1 MLYDSNKVVSL
12 EEVANSN
19 ALLEMM
25 IVDDVLR
32 GDAASIKTFCESAE
46 AKVLQEKQVLRKPTM
61 MRLSKADDQARRA
74 KLAVY
79 ALAKAAND
87 PYYMKLKNAIKI
99 KKAMTAKLMK
109 KYGNKGQRVAA
120 IAQKNYIKV
129 AQSAPQTSAS
139 TTTK

>member
-1 MLYDSNKVVSL
+1 MLYDSNKVISL

-19 ALLEMM
+19 MFLEMM

-32 GDAASIKTFCESAE
+32 GDAQSIKNFCESAE
-46 AKVLQEKQVLRKPTM
+46 ARVLQERQVLKKNTM
-61 MRLSKADDQARRA
+61 MRLSKVDDQARRT

-87 PYYMKLKNAIKI
+87 GDYTKLMKAIKL

-109 KYGNKGQRVAA
+109 KYGRKAERVAA

-129 AQSAPQTSAS
+129 ASSTSGS
-139 TTTK
+139 DSQKK